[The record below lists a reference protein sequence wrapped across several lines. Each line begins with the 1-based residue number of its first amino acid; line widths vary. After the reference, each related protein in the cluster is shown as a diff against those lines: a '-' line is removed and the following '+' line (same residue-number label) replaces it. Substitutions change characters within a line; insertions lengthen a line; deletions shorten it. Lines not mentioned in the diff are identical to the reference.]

1 MEKIEKLYQTIQ
13 NLQELGL
20 SLPEDV
26 LKKITAL
33 EEKIIRDDILPI
45 IKQDIEPTLSQIKR
59 ELVLVV
65 EYHPREGVSV
75 ALSRKAKISEISGA
89 KRIEPYPQRVKVSQP
104 VKGNEI
110 SIEVKEKPENYKT
123 KKVTNHTKGLKV
135 TFSDGTVVCLPTA
148 IETLIEVLR
157 RIGFERVAKL
167 NLGKDKWPLVGK
179 EIRPTKE
186 GITWQHECDG
196 WYIYSNTNNAKK
208 KQQLKKISDALGLRL
223 QIDDGK
229 PGR

>member
-45 IKQDIEPTLSQIKR
+45 IKQDIEPTLSQIKP

-65 EYHPREGVSV
+65 EYHPSEGVSV

-89 KRIEPYPQRVKVSQP
+89 KRIEP
-104 VKGNEI
+104 
-110 SIEVKEKPENYKT
+110 
-123 KKVTNHTKGLKV
+123 
-135 TFSDGTVVCLPTA
+135 
-148 IETLIEVLR
+148 
-157 RIGFERVAKL
+157 
-167 NLGKDKWPLVGK
+167 
-179 EIRPTKE
+179 
-186 GITWQHECDG
+186 
-196 WYIYSNTNNAKK
+196 
-208 KQQLKKISDALGLRL
+208 
-223 QIDDGK
+223 
-229 PGR
+229 